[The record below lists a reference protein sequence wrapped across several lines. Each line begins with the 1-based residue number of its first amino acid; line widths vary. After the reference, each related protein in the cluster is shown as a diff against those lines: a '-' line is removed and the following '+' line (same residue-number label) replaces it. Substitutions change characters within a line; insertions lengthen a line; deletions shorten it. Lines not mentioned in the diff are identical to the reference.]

1 MSEIKDRMVAR
12 IESWRGTD
20 VQQPNWC
27 SYRSDPV
34 TTKTI
39 DAAIEVAK
47 QIAGV
52 RISGF
57 EITTVVP
64 TGDGGVEFSDA
75 DENIWI
81 QVTTYEEVS
90 E

>member
-1 MSEIKDRMVAR
+1 MSDIKDRMVAR

-20 VQQPNWC
+20 VQQPNWA

-75 DENIWI
+75 DENVWI
-81 QVTTYEEVS
+81 QVTTCEEAGQ
-90 E
+90 